1 MSVIGLVVPPLTGHV
16 NPLVSVAH
24 ELGQRGHR
32 VVWIAHEKAVGHL
45 LPQDSEILGL
55 PEDFPEKLGRELAE
69 RAQQTRGLEAFRFLW
84 DAFLIPLARGM
95 MEPVEEA
102 VKALNP
108 DVLVVDQQAIAG
120 ALVAR
125 KRGIPWVT
133 SSTTSASLIDPFALV
148 PKVQDWMLNQ
158 LRELQIEMGVESV
171 DRPDFSPHKMLVFS
185 TPEFMGDVS
194 QLPPQVR
201 FVGPSIT
208 SRQSHHDFPFE
219 RIEGKGAI
227 LVSVGTL
234 NQERS
239 VRFFQ
244 AVVDGLASMERP
256 VVVIAPPELL
266 PQWPEHFIVAR
277 RIPQLQVLPHCSA
290 VISHGGHNTVVET
303 LHQGLPLVVAPIR
316 DDQPVV
322 AGQVVDAGAGLRVH
336 YGRVK
341 GPALRKALEE
351 VLENPSFKESALRI
365 RRSFLQSG
373 GPVKAAEEVELC

>member
-24 ELGQRGHR
+24 ELRHRGHR

-45 LPQDSEILGL
+45 LPQGSEVLGL
-55 PEDFPEKLGRELAE
+55 PEEFPEKLGRELAE
-69 RAQQTRGLEAFRFLW
+69 KARQSRGLEAFQFLW
-84 DAFLIPLARGM
+84 EDFLIPLARGM
-95 MEPVEEA
+95 MSSVDEA
-102 VKALNP
+102 VTSLKP

-133 SSTTSASLIDPFALV
+133 SSTTSASLINPFAMV
-148 PKVQDWMLNQ
+148 PKVHDWMLNQ
-158 LRELQIEMGVESV
+158 LRELQQEMGVESSE
-171 DRPDFSPHKMLVFS
+171 RPDFSPHKMLVFS
-185 TPEFMGDVS
+185 TPELMGDVS
-194 QLPPQVR
+194 HLPPQVQ

-208 SRQSHHDFPFE
+208 SRQSHHSFPFE
-219 RIEGKGAI
+219 RIEGQGAI

-239 VRFFQ
+239 SRFFQ
-244 AVVDGLASMERP
+244 AAVEGLASLERP

-266 PQWPEHFIVAR
+266 PEWPEHFIVAR

-322 AGQVVDAGAGLRVH
+322 AGQVVDSGAGLRVH

-341 GPALRKALEE
+341 GPALRKALDQ

-365 RRSFLQSG
+365 RESFLLSG
-373 GPVKAAEEVELC
+373 GPVKAADEVESC